1 MNRHM
6 LTHTCHEGK
15 FKYGFCEYGGQNEWM
30 YTILEGITL
39 TNFVCCLCYFEARSE
54 YILEMHMATYESFKC
69 KYIFVDKDVRSKET
83 YHIVTHKS
91 KYHCYLR
98 GNQRPKRITFLYTKA
113 WSMNFLCANKTERQK
128 QSMHGVHNYSQK

>member
-98 GNQRPKRITFLYTKA
+98 GNQGPK
-113 WSMNFLCANKTERQK
+113 K
-128 QSMHGVHNYSQK
+128 QG